1 MDNSNI
7 ILIRF
12 TKEEVNSHTVSF
24 NGAISLKHKGRGKK
38 IIVDGDAQ
46 TEQEKEANKSKIPYD
61 DNLHRKLTQA
71 STPGSFFKVTD
82 GFKANSK
89 VNVTH
94 RIVYIHC
101 EAHKN
106 RMPIRYKISDH
117 QIDHPLIMHW
127 YVKCDSCKKMIR
139 EYQFNQVTKE
149 MENHPELIPE
159 IPETPKSSR
168 TQSNQTRAESKME
181 HIFKS
186 LEEVINIQLN
196 RVKDRVLAVA
206 AQDDK
211 DPLELLK
218 QNGEAFGANIGRL
231 FAKCIESID
240 NEEDC
245 ETEEQEGT
253 QNALTTEELQPKR
266 KLSAVA
272 LVLQKK
278 QRDNLAKN
286 NRI

>member
-82 GFKANSK
+82 GFKANS
-89 VNVTH
+89 
-94 RIVYIHC
+94 
-101 EAHKN
+101 
-106 RMPIRYKISDH
+106 
-117 QIDHPLIMHW
+117 
-127 YVKCDSCKKMIR
+127 KKMIR